1 MSNMAFGWF
10 AAVAGIGITL
20 LVLYILGW
28 IIRLML
34 KLFPPTEEEDKEIK
48 K

>member
-1 MSNMAFGWF
+1 MSNMAFGGF

-20 LVLYILGW
+20 LVLYILGL
-28 IIRLML
+28 IIRLL
-34 KLFPPTEEEDKEIK
+34 IKLFPVTEEEETK

>member
-1 MSNMAFGWF
+1 MSNMAFGGF

-34 KLFPPTEEEDKEIK
+34 KLFPVTEEEKETK

>member
-10 AAVAGIGITL
+10 AAGVGIGITL
-20 LVLYILGW
+20 LVLYTLGL

-34 KLFPPTEEEDKEIK
+34 KLFPLTKEEEEDQKS
-48 K
+48 

>member
-1 MSNMAFGWF
+1 MSNMTFGWF

-20 LVLYILGW
+20 LVLYILGL

-34 KLFPPTEEEDKEIK
+34 KIFPITEEEEKESK